1 MGTMQWQSGMSMCE
15 MRLVK
20 QSCESQMVPPRI
32 FLASVSYQNVIT
44 VATRM
49 HTRTHAHS
57 ARARNH
63 THTHS
68 CSKCTHTHTHTHT
81 IAVNARTRAH
91 THTHNHTHT
100 PHKHARDRDK
110 GKDRIPI
117 NIYIL
122 LQTFLRQTATT
133 PCASLSQSDTQRE
146 LKKKTPQNN
155 DLRKHFILKDTI
167 RQRHR
172 DRDM

>member
-1 MGTMQWQSGMSMCE
+1 MLLPSPHVCTH
-15 MRLVK
+15 
-20 QSCESQMVPPRI
+20 
-32 FLASVSYQNVIT
+32 A
-44 VATRM
+44 
-49 HTRTHAHS
+49 RTHIPR
-57 ARARNH
+57 ARATIH
-63 THTHS
+63 THTVAVNAR
-68 CSKCTHTHTHTHT
+68 THTHTHT

>member
-1 MGTMQWQSGMSMCE
+1 MTMGTMQWQSGMSMCE

-63 THTHS
+63 THTH
-68 CSKCTHTHTHTHT
+68 TVAVNARTHTHT

-146 LKKKTPQNN
+146 LKKKNST
-155 DLRKHFILKDTI
+155 K
-167 RQRHR
+167 
-172 DRDM
+172 